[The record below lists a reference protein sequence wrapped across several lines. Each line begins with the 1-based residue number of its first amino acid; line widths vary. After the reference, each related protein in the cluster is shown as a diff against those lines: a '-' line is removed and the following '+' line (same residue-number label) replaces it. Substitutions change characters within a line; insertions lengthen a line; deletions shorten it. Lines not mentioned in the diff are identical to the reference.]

1 MSKVV
6 SRKGKA
12 YTVNSSRAEKDIEKI
27 DISTDKLLL
36 YVYVTNSLHSRVGPP
51 HFKSFPMAIQIQC
64 FFSPK
69 TTDDTQF
76 DKAMADWC

>member
-1 MSKVV
+1 MSIVV

-12 YTVNSSRAEKDIEKI
+12 YIVNLSRAEKDIEKI

-51 HFKSFPMAIQIQC
+51 HFKSFQVTIRIQC
-64 FFSPK
+64 FLSPK
-69 TTDDTQF
+69 TTGDTQY
-76 DKAMADWC
+76 DKAMADRC